1 MIVSSIDPGGTE
13 ARPRASI
20 ERAPGAASDPILQ
33 LRGVGK
39 RFPGVRALQGVSLE
53 IERGEAHVL
62 LGENGAGKS
71 TLINLLAGIYI
82 ADEGEITFDGEAYRP
97 RSPMDA
103 YRAGIRVVHQELS
116 MLPHLTVAENLLFE
130 SLPRRYGLV
139 NYPEMNRRAA
149 ALLAQV
155 GLDISPTIPVGRLGV
170 AQTQLVEIAKALCY
184 DSKLLILDEPTA
196 TLTSKEIERLFG
208 ILKQLKAKKVTL
220 IYISH
225 RLHEIFEIG
234 DRVTVLRDGQVV
246 ATRPLAGLA
255 IADIVRMMVGRSIEA
270 EQVFRE
276 DVKVGDEIVRVEGL
290 RRSPSLPAVS
300 FSVRRGEIVGVAGL
314 VGSGR
319 TEAMRA
325 VFGADPSVAGRI
337 VMDGTEVTI
346 SSPKDAVELGLC
358 LLTEDRKSQGL
369 LLGLSCVENI
379 TITDLAKVSHLGLL
393 RRSAEQHAARGLVHE
408 LRIKTPSIFQTVRN
422 FSGGS
427 QQKVVIAKWL
437 FRGAKV
443 LICDEPTRG
452 IDVGA
457 KEEIYE
463 LLWNLAAAGRGI
475 LVVSSDLLEL
485 VGICHR
491 IIVFARGRV
500 VGEMKRADF
509 DQQRILSLAYEEYDS
524 RPGD

>member
-1 MIVSSIDPGGTE
+1 MASSIDPGSTNLN
-13 ARPRASI
+13 PRAPI
-20 ERAPGAASDPILQ
+20 EPTPGAAGGPILR

-39 RFPGVRALQGVSLE
+39 RFPGVQALQDVSLE

-82 ADEGEITFDGEAYRP
+82 ADEGEITFDGAPYRP
-97 RSPMDA
+97 RTPLDA

-116 MLPHLTVAENLLFE
+116 MLSYLTVAENLLFE
-130 SLPRRYGLV
+130 SLPQRYGLV

-155 GLDISPTIPVGRLGV
+155 GLDISPTTPVERLGV

-184 DSKLLILDEPTA
+184 ESKLLILDEPTA
-196 TLTSKEIERLFG
+196 TLTSKEIDRLFG
-208 ILKQLKAKKVTL
+208 ILKQLKAKKVTV

-225 RLHEIFEIG
+225 RLHEIYEVG

-255 IADIVRMMVGRSIEA
+255 IADIVRMMVGRSIKA
-270 EQVFRE
+270 EHVFRE
-276 DVKVGDEIVRVEGL
+276 DVRIGNEILRVEGL
-290 RRSPSLPAVS
+290 RRSPSLPEVS

-319 TEAMRA
+319 TETMRA
-325 VFGADPSVAGRI
+325 VFGADPSVSGRI
-337 VMDGTEVTI
+337 IVDGREVTI
-346 SSPKDAVELGLC
+346 DSPEDAVEHGLC
-358 LLTEDRKSQGL
+358 LLTEDRKNQGL
-369 LLGLSCVENI
+369 MLGLSCIENI

-393 RRSAEQHAARGLVHE
+393 RQSAEQKAVSELVKE
-408 LRIKTPSIFQTVRN
+408 LRIKTPSIFQAVRN
-422 FSGGS
+422 FSGGN

-475 LVVSSDLLEL
+475 LVVSSDLPEL
-485 VGICHR
+485 IGICHR
-491 IIVFARGRV
+491 IIVFAHGRV
-500 VGEMKRADF
+500 VGEMERADF
-509 DQQRILSLAYEEYDS
+509 DQQRILSLAYEEYDLEPS
-524 RPGD
+524 H